1 MNFPILLL
9 EISEIFTPKK
19 RPLYD
24 MCESVGLGETLSFQM
39 FTWLLQTKALCTV
52 SPEAY
57 IAAAS
62 ERTGVCNC
70 VCLARARASFMRVS
84 VVRRVCVRPSVSCP
98 AAIRTRK
105 WPERSTS
112 DARGRA
118 SETAA
123 EPVAALVRTSPPSL
137 PSALLRITELWPTSK
152 KNNLKRRER
161 ERR

>member
-84 VVRRVCVRPSVSCP
+84 VVRRVCVRPFRAPPPFGRESGQKEV
-98 AAIRTRK
+98 RVTHEG
-105 WPERSTS
+105 ERAKQQRS
-112 DARGRA
+112 RWRLLCV
-118 SETAA
+118 
-123 EPVAALVRTSPPSL
+123 PLLPLFQVRYCG
-137 PSALLRITELWPTSK
+137 
-152 KNNLKRRER
+152 
-161 ERR
+161 